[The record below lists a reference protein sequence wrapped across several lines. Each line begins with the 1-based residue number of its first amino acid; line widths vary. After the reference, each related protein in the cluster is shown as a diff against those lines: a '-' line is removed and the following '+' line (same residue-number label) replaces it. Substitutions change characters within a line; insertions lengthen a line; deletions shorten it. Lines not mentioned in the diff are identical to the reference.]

1 MEEFNLET
9 IAKYPFLKEA
19 KDYVSSLNLTLGE
32 IQNHP
37 VYSSAV
43 EIGRQRV
50 LDALNG
56 KIAIDLSDKISQE
69 LAILSYVMARIFVN
83 LTANRRVIFRYAAAE
98 ARNAY
103 EFLRNEQDDVLQV
116 IKEDINFRLDG
127 NRMDFTHYLKLSKN
141 LTADPRWRLVNRIMS
156 SGKVEIKKYES
167 LVLLREAIKLKI
179 MEPIDVKNV
188 PENFRTIAKQLKT
201 VTIGAPREIKIKEV
215 NKGAIPPCIS
225 EMLNSLEA
233 GEISH
238 NRMFILGT
246 FFIGLGLRV
255 DDVVR
260 IFSVSPKFNE
270 ERSRYQIEFL
280 AGEKGRTRYSCP
292 TCAKIKSY
300 GLCISEC
307 GVKHPLQYYRDNIK
321 GMKSK

>member
-1 MEEFNLET
+1 MTEFDLER

-19 KDYVSSLNLTLGE
+19 KDYVASLNLTLGE
-32 IQNHP
+32 MQNHP

-43 EIGRQRV
+43 DMGRQRIF
-50 LDALNG
+50 DALNARI
-56 KIAIDLSDKISQE
+56 KTDLSDKISQE
-69 LAILSYVMARIFVN
+69 LTILSYVMTRILVN
-83 LTANRRVIFRYAAAE
+83 LSSNRRLIFRYASAE
-98 ARNAY
+98 AKNAY
-103 EFLRNEQDDVLQV
+103 EFMKNEREDVLQR
-116 IKEDINFRLDG
+116 IKGEVNFKLDG
-127 NRMDFTHYLKLSKN
+127 NMMEFTYYLKLTKN
-141 LTADPRWRLVNRIMS
+141 LTDPRWRLVNRVIS
-156 SGKVEIKKYES
+156 SGKVEINKYEA
-167 LVLLREAIKLKI
+167 LELLREAIRLKI

-188 PENFRTIAKQLKT
+188 PEDFRKIAKQLNT
-201 VTIGAPREIKIKEV
+201 VIIGAPREIRVKEV

-225 EMLNSLEA
+225 GMLTSLEN
-233 GEISH
+233 GEVSH
-238 NRMFILGT
+238 NAMFILGT

-255 DDVVR
+255 DDVVN

-270 ERSRYQIEFL
+270 EKSRYQIEFL
-280 AGEKGRTRYSCP
+280 AGEKSNTKYSCP